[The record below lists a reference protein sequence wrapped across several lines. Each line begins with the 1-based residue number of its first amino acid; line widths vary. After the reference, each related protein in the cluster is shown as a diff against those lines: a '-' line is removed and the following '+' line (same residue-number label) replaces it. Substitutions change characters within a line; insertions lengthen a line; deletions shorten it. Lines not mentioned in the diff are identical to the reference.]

1 MAENKSRF
9 VLVCQ
14 QLLAVGTVAALAA
27 PALGVATLDIVGPA
41 PRQEGAAAQ
50 AVPAVAL
57 VASAPVEPT
66 VTAVPL
72 EGVERAGLTA
82 LARRPATRR
91 EAASEL
97 AALSAPE
104 AVEGYATVGVT
115 WDHAERLEED
125 QVSVSVRS
133 RDGDGWGPWQEIE
146 YHDDHGPDPD
156 SAEARMARQ
165 GTDPIVVGDV
175 DQVQVKVETDDG
187 EVPAGAELVV
197 VDPQETP
204 GARVETPAIDTAD
217 LPEGGAITLSSSTTG
232 AWDGTEGGTGDPEP
246 TTDPTAETPVPDGTV
261 PDGTDPDGLLTG
273 AVGITPK
280 PQIFSRAQWGADERL
295 RNKRALSYYEVHAGY
310 VHHTVNANNYTRAQV
325 PALLRGIYAYHT
337 KAKGWS
343 DIGYNFIV
351 DRFGRIWEGRYGGV
365 DRPVVGAHTLGY
377 NEYSFA
383 MSALGNFDK
392 ARPSAAML
400 DAYGRLFAWKLS
412 LHGVSAASSQ
422 QWVGKKYFPAING
435 HRDAGRTACPG
446 KYLYAQLPQI
456 KGLAASY
463 QAPFTSRTRSVDI
476 AGSPWPDLVVR
487 DSETKAIKVLRTG
500 GQTNFQQPT
509 FAVKGWKGMDLI
521 AASRDLTGDQIPDL
535 LARNRATGS
544 TGLYPGTAQGTFGAA
559 VMETDRFAEVDQLV
573 AAGDL
578 TGDGE
583 ADVVARTRNTTE
595 LWVYPGTGR
604 GAFRQRQLLSRDWD
618 YDLTAGVA
626 DLDGDGRDDLVA
638 RRSTRLYL
646 VPGTGRGLG
655 AATVMPG
662 RWAAFTLISGA
673 GDLDLDGEND
683 LLVKTRRS
691 RQVFIIPGDGAGGLS
706 TRLGPFLQFRGMN
719 MLAAAGQLAG
729 DGAADLVGRDA
740 MGRIRVYPHNG
751 AKNVEALQDTGLAI
765 PDANLIL
772 NVGDWNNDGYADLMS
787 RGAGGAMSLWPGT
800 GQGRFTGPLPAGRG
814 WARVQLVAA
823 VGDITGDGYP
833 DLMGQPRGRAM
844 RIYPGNGA
852 TGFLPSYVA
861 HSAISSNGHAGLGL
875 WDADGSPDSLLRRTD
890 GTLVLYRG
898 NGPGGL
904 FGPSTVGKGAGRFD
918 WLQAVGD
925 ATGDSRPDVVARDRR
940 TGTLY
945 LLAGTPK
952 GFTAPRL
959 LAEGFATYD
968 LSS

>member
-14 QLLAVGTVAALAA
+14 QLLALGTVAALAT
-27 PALGVATLDIVGPA
+27 PALGVATLDIVAPA
-41 PRQEGAAAQ
+41 PQQDTSSTRAMPA
-50 AVPAVAL
+50 AVAL

-66 VTAVPL
+66 VTEVPL
-72 EGVERAGLTA
+72 QGVEGAGLAA
-82 LARRPATRR
+82 LARRPARR
-91 EAASEL
+91 EATAEL

-104 AVEGYATVGVT
+104 PVDGYATVGVT
-115 WDHAERLEED
+115 WDHAERLGED
-125 QVSVSVRS
+125 EVAVSVRS
-133 RDGDGWGPWQEIE
+133 RDGDEWGPWQEIE

-156 SAEARMARQ
+156 SAEARGARQ
-165 GTDPIVVGDV
+165 GTDPIAVGDV
-175 DQVQVKVETDDG
+175 DEVQVKVETDDG
-187 EVPAGAELVV
+187 EVPSGAALVV
-197 VDPQETP
+197 VDPEETP

-232 AWDGTEGGTGDPEP
+232 ASDGTEDGSSGPDPL
-246 TTDPTAETPVPDGTV
+246 TDPATDTPV

-310 VHHTVNANNYTRAQV
+310 VHHTVNANDYTQAQV

-343 DIGYNFIV
+343 DIGYNFVV

-422 QWVGKKYFPAING
+422 QWVGKKYFSAING

-446 KYLYAQLPQI
+446 KYLYAQIPQI
-456 KGLAASY
+456 KSLAASY

-487 DSETKAIKVLRTG
+487 DSVTKAIKLLRTG

-509 FAVKGWKGMDLI
+509 FAVKGWRGMDLI
-521 AASRDLTGDQIPDL
+521 TASHDLTGDQIPDL
-535 LARNRATGS
+535 LARNRATGT

-559 VMETDRFAEVDQLV
+559 TMDTDRFAEVDQLV
-573 AAGDL
+573 ATGDL

-583 ADVVARTRNTTE
+583 ADVVARVRDTTE

-604 GAFRQRQLLSRDWD
+604 GAFRPRTLLSRDWD
-618 YDLTAGVA
+618 YDLTAAAG
-626 DLDGDGRDDLVA
+626 DFDGDGRNDLVA
-638 RRSTRLYL
+638 RRGTRLHL

-655 AATVMPG
+655 TATVMPG
-662 RWAAFTLISGA
+662 RWAAFSLISGA
-673 GDLDLDGEND
+673 GDLSLDGAND

-691 RQVFIIPGDGAGGLS
+691 RQVFIIPGDGVGGLT

-719 MLAAAGQLAG
+719 MLAVAGQLVG

-751 AKNVEALQDTGLAI
+751 ARNVEALQDTGLTI
-765 PDANLIL
+765 PDANLVL
-772 NVGDWNNDGYADLMS
+772 NVGDWNGDGYADLMS
-787 RGAGGAMSLWPGT
+787 RAPGGAMSLWPGT
-800 GQGRFTGPLPAGRG
+800 GQGRFTGPLPAARG
-814 WARVQLVAA
+814 WARVQLLAA

-844 RIYPGNGA
+844 RIYPGNGT

-861 HSAISSNGHAGLGL
+861 HSAISSNGHTGLGL
-875 WDADGSPDSLLRRTD
+875 WDADGSPDSLLRRAD

-904 FGPSTVGKGAGRFD
+904 FGPTTVGTGAGRFD

-945 LLAGTPK
+945 LLAGTSK

-959 LAEGFATYD
+959 LAEGFAAYD